1 MIIKLA
7 ETSKMRKKI
16 RQNTKVSLEAWR
28 FDNLKMEKTK
38 YWSYLVFSK
47 QHMDASV
54 HASEKKGLN
63 GLCCGKMVKR
73 VKQTMVKQEVRYTK
87 KEWNMV

>member
-1 MIIKLA
+1 
-7 ETSKMRKKI
+7 
-16 RQNTKVSLEAWR
+16 
-28 FDNLKMEKTK
+28 
-38 YWSYLVFSK
+38 
-47 QHMDASV
+47 MDASV

-63 GLCCGKMVKR
+63 GLCCRKMVKR